1 MFSIS
6 ISFPSD
12 SFTVQIS
19 RTSAFIYDYFY
30 FSKRQDAL
38 KMQSLAVATHT
49 SFMGK
54 TISLT
59 ENLPVRTVLPII
71 L

>member
-19 RTSAFIYDYFY
+19 GTSAFIYNYFY
-30 FSKRQDAL
+30 LSKRQDAP
-38 KMQSLAVATHT
+38 KVQSLAVATHT
-49 SFMGK
+49 RFMEK
-54 TISLT
+54 
-59 ENLPVRTVLPII
+59 NV
-71 L
+71 